1 MKPPLPAVILAA
13 GSGTRMG
20 GPKALLAL
28 AGETLLQRA
37 VRIVRAAGCDPVLAV
52 VGDWDPG
59 PVEAVLVPNPETAEG
74 MASSIRAGVRALP
87 AEASAALFLTVD
99 QPAVDAPLLHRLL
112 ALADQAPE
120 HPAACAYGNT
130 LGIPAVLPRRLFPD
144 LLALTGDRG
153 AKGILL
159 REQTASLPFP
169 AGEDD
174 LDTPGDLAQLR
185 S

>member
-52 VGDWDPG
+52 VGDWNPG

>member
-74 MASSIRAGVRALP
+74 MSSSIRAGVRALP